1 MRRRDFWI
9 LLSASAAKTSRRL
22 GRRWMLQRGLILMSE
37 SSNPIEN
44 TSPEPLG
51 ADVEIAL
58 PADCVAQIREG
69 VVWIDGDSSR
79 RCRAM
84 LGVRGKKIVAVN
96 ERGEECTVSLAKI
109 KISSRL
115 GSAPRQFLF
124 ANGTAIMVDDNDA
137 ADDLIRQVGGSS
149 LGLHHFEHG
158 QRIVALIVALA
169 MAYWIIIV
177 HAIPAVA
184 DFAAHRVS
192 QKHLATISDDV
203 YQHFINAE
211 ILSPSKL
218 PQKRQQRIH
227 KLFDSAAAPWR
238 DNFPYQMH
246 IHHLGAINAFALPS
260 GIIVMSDELAKL
272 LTDDEMLAVFLH
284 EVGHVEKRHGMRGL
298 LAAAGVGLLFALAG
312 DVSFV
317 LSGGAILL
325 QFKYSRNNE
334 TESDCFA
341 ARELRRRNMSPNLLG
356 EALQKMTKVA
366 LKNEDKKSDNADSA
380 EVENDPEFWRK
391 VLAAVSTHPSV
402 KERAQLEKVCD
413 FS

>member
-1 MRRRDFWI
+1 MGAGAQGKIFIGNMSVHAPPRFLDSIVGKRGEDE
-9 LLSASAAKTSRRL
+9 SAFGAEMDAAE
-22 GRRWMLQRGLILMSE
+22 GFDLMSE

-211 ILSPSKL
+211 ILSRPNCPKSGNSVFTNCL
-218 PQKRQQRIH
+218 IVRRH
-227 KLFDSAAAPWR
+227 R
-238 DNFPYQMH
+238 
-246 IHHLGAINAFALPS
+246 GAIIFHTKCIFTTWARLMLLPC
-260 GIIVMSDELAKL
+260 
-272 LTDDEMLAVFLH
+272 
-284 EVGHVEKRHGMRGL
+284 L
-298 LAAAGVGLLFALAG
+298 LASL
-312 DVSFV
+312 
-317 LSGGAILL
+317 
-325 QFKYSRNNE
+325 
-334 TESDCFA
+334 
-341 ARELRRRNMSPNLLG
+341 
-356 EALQKMTKVA
+356 
-366 LKNEDKKSDNADSA
+366 
-380 EVENDPEFWRK
+380 
-391 VLAAVSTHPSV
+391 
-402 KERAQLEKVCD
+402 
-413 FS
+413 